1 MQPCIPQRGKVETV
15 SNSIEGQASEAVD
28 ANAVPMSCLI
38 TDDSSLVRKIA
49 RRIFTGLGF
58 AVDEAE
64 NGQVALEK
72 CKNKMPDVVL
82 LDWNMPVMDGLEF
95 LQSLRRTEG
104 GRAPAVIFCT
114 TETDVDHV
122 QRALA
127 NGANEY
133 LMKPFDSESLIAK
146 LDMVVTRR

>member
-1 MQPCIPQRGKVETV
+1 M
-15 SNSIEGQASEAVD
+15 SNSIENGECEMTDS
-28 ANAVPMSCLI
+28 NTLPLSCLI

-49 RRIFTGLGF
+49 RKIFVGLGF
-58 AVDEAE
+58 EVDEAE

-72 CKNKMPDVVL
+72 CKNHMPDVVL

-95 LQSLRRTEG
+95 LKSLRRTEG

-133 LMKPFDSESLIAK
+133 LMKPFDAESLIAK

>member
-1 MQPCIPQRGKVETV
+1 
-15 SNSIEGQASEAVD
+15 
-28 ANAVPMSCLI
+28 MSCLI

-49 RRIFTGLGF
+49 RKIFAGLGF
-58 AVDEAE
+58 EVDEAE
-64 NGQVALEK
+64 NGQVALQK
-72 CKNKMPDVVL
+72 CLNRMPDVVL

-95 LQSLRRTEG
+95 LKSLRRSEG

-133 LMKPFDSESLIAK
+133 LMKPFDAESLIAK